1 MTMEIIAQA
10 KTESFTVFS
19 NIPALT
25 IENKLAIIESLQET
39 LDLKD
44 LMNNFAAL
52 VAKFVRPFNIQ
63 FQSPHGFFNL
73 KNNPKAHYK
82 KSYNL
87 SLSSSA
93 HRIGSITY
101 QSDMPIE
108 KSEDKV
114 LHELHELVLT
124 SLKHALK
131 FSELNSMIFKDHLT
145 NISNRA
151 YYDETIQRSIE
162 QCYRNQQSLSL
173 ILLDANDFKIIND
186 TLGHLAGD
194 KVLQIFAQIM
204 IKSIRTSD
212 MVFRLGGDEFAI
224 ILEPGGVKSVENV
237 TNRIRQ
243 EIENDVFLRKLK
255 FSSSI
260 GFSHWQMGMTNTEL
274 FSAADQNLYMDK
286 ALGKRDK

>member
-25 IENKLAIIESLQET
+25 IENKLAIIESLRET

-63 FQSPHGFFNL
+63 FQSPYGFFNS
-73 KNNPKAHYK
+73 KDNHKSHYN

-87 SLSSSA
+87 SLSSSN

-101 QSDMPIE
+101 QSDFPIE

-114 LHELHELVLT
+114 LNELHELVLT

-173 ILLDANDFKIIND
+173 ILLDANNFKAIND
-186 TLGHLAGD
+186 TLGHLTGD
-194 KVLQIFAQIM
+194 KVLQVFAQTM

-212 MVFRLGGDEFAI
+212 VVFRLGGDEFAI
-224 ILEPGGVKSVENV
+224 ILEPGGAKSVENV
-237 TNRIRQ
+237 TKRIKQ

-260 GFSHWQMGMTNTEL
+260 GFSHWEMGMTSIEL

-286 ALGKRDK
+286 ALSKRDR